1 MSTMRK
7 MAVYLGLVEDDAD
20 YLDDDVEYDERTSYA
35 QPRSSYSSSTAPRE
49 PRPEQRATTSS
60 SVRTLDPRS
69 GESRPS
75 NIDTRSYSS
84 STAVAREVVFDN
96 EADPMG
102 AGDAYRITTLHPRS
116 YNDARRI
123 GEEGRETIY
132 LVILIARLVLDY
144 VVIFARDWRPKGAV
158 LVVVE
163 AIYTVTDPPIKA
175 LRKVIP
181 PIRIG
186 NISFDLAF
194 LIVLIGVQV
203 LINVVSRF

>member
-1 MSTMRK
+1 VTLGTTVVGST
-7 MAVYLGLVEDDAD
+7 LGTIL
-20 YLDDDVEYDERTSYA
+20 
-35 QPRSSYSSSTAPRE
+35 
-49 PRPEQRATTSS
+49 
-60 SVRTLDPRS
+60 
-69 GESRPS
+69 
-75 NIDTRSYSS
+75 
-84 STAVAREVVFDN
+84 
-96 EADPMG
+96 
-102 AGDAYRITTLHPRS
+102 
-116 YNDARRI
+116 
-123 GEEGRETIY
+123 TIY

-144 VVIFARDWRPKGAV
+144 VVIFARDWRPKGVV

>member
-1 MSTMRK
+1 MTLGTSVIGST
-7 MAVYLGLVEDDAD
+7 LGTIL
-20 YLDDDVEYDERTSYA
+20 
-35 QPRSSYSSSTAPRE
+35 
-49 PRPEQRATTSS
+49 
-60 SVRTLDPRS
+60 
-69 GESRPS
+69 
-75 NIDTRSYSS
+75 
-84 STAVAREVVFDN
+84 
-96 EADPMG
+96 
-102 AGDAYRITTLHPRS
+102 
-116 YNDARRI
+116 
-123 GEEGRETIY
+123 TIY

-144 VVIFARDWRPKGAV
+144 VVIFARDWRPSGVV

-175 LRKVIP
+175 LRRVIP

>member
-1 MSTMRK
+1 MTLGTSIVGST
-7 MAVYLGLVEDDAD
+7 LGTIL
-20 YLDDDVEYDERTSYA
+20 
-35 QPRSSYSSSTAPRE
+35 
-49 PRPEQRATTSS
+49 
-60 SVRTLDPRS
+60 
-69 GESRPS
+69 
-75 NIDTRSYSS
+75 
-84 STAVAREVVFDN
+84 
-96 EADPMG
+96 
-102 AGDAYRITTLHPRS
+102 
-116 YNDARRI
+116 
-123 GEEGRETIY
+123 TIY

-144 VVIFARDWRPKGAV
+144 VVIFARDWRPKGAI

>member
-1 MSTMRK
+1 MTLGTTVVGST
-7 MAVYLGLVEDDAD
+7 LGTIL
-20 YLDDDVEYDERTSYA
+20 
-35 QPRSSYSSSTAPRE
+35 
-49 PRPEQRATTSS
+49 
-60 SVRTLDPRS
+60 
-69 GESRPS
+69 
-75 NIDTRSYSS
+75 
-84 STAVAREVVFDN
+84 
-96 EADPMG
+96 
-102 AGDAYRITTLHPRS
+102 
-116 YNDARRI
+116 
-123 GEEGRETIY
+123 TIY

-144 VVIFARDWRPKGAV
+144 VVIFARDWRPKGVV